1 MNVTSA
7 AAIVLPFAA
16 LIAIPLGGGPAFA
29 QPPAAVVEDVIGTPL
44 GAEFMDYVAP
54 GKIIVLGPKDGV
66 VLAYLQSCW
75 RETITG
81 GSVKIGAEY
90 SEVDGGSVER
100 AKVRC
105 DAGKMALTAELGSKS
120 GAMVL
125 RNARA
130 VDPRAQFTLYGASPL
145 VVIPQGL
152 SVVIERLDAAGERY
166 ELTRAAHRS
175 FYDFAEEGKAIAA
188 GGLYRASAGG
198 AGVVFS
204 VDADAKPGRTPLAG
218 RLLQIRPPG

>member
-1 MNVTSA
+1 MSMTSA
-7 AAIVLPFAA
+7 AAILLLSAA
-16 LIAIPLGGGPAFA
+16 LIAAPLGATAFA
-29 QPPAAVVEDVIGTPL
+29 QPPVAVVEDVVGAPL
-44 GAEFMDYVAP
+44 GAELMDYMAP
-54 GKIIVLGPKDGV
+54 GKIIVLGPKDVV

-75 RETITG
+75 RETING
-81 GSVKIGAEY
+81 GSVKIGAEQ
-90 SEVDGGSVER
+90 SEVAGGSVER
-100 AKVRC
+100 TKVPC
-105 DAGKMALTAELGSKS
+105 EAGKMAQTAELASKS
-120 GAMVL
+120 GAMIL

-130 VDPRAQFTLYGASPL
+130 IDPRAQFTLYGASPL

-175 FYDFAEEGKAIAA
+175 FYDFAAEGKSIAA

-198 AGVVFS
+198 LGVVFS

-218 RLLQIRPPG
+218 RLLQLRPPG